1 MSRWILV
8 VFALFTSIYHS
19 RAQHKTIIA
28 LPFSRFQAE
37 SAFGENITRNPI
49 GPSLKILTQPF
60 NSKFQFGLELG
71 VGLYSGKKYFYET
84 KAEGFPQNFVY
95 LYEED
100 GFINYW
106 IISRYLPF
114 KEMGVMPYAEAKLG
128 ASTFFS
134 NIRTMEVSDIY
145 ADRFRFHDTALNIGI
160 GIGVYF
166 DIGKII
172 KGQNWTKKLLLDL
185 SATNIVGSKVRYRNS
200 IKDEIVSTFESG
212 YRSSVTGSIQ
222 YSFGFALAF

>member
-1 MSRWILV
+1 MSKWALVLLILI
-8 VFALFTSIYHS
+8 FAYNNS
-19 RAQHKTIIA
+19 RAQHKIIVS
-28 LPFSRFQAE
+28 LPFSIFNAE
-37 SAFGENITRNPI
+37 SSFGENITRNPI
-49 GPSLKILTQPF
+49 GPSLKLLSQSA
-60 NSKFQFGLELG
+60 NSKFQFGLDLG

-84 KAEGFPQNFVY
+84 INEGFPQNFEN

-106 IISRYLPF
+106 AIGRYLPF
-114 KEMGVMPYAEAKLG
+114 KEVGVMPYFEAKLG

-145 ADRFRFHDTALNIGI
+145 ADRFRFHDTALNIGA
-160 GIGVYF
+160 GLGVYF
-166 DIGKII
+166 DIGKILKDQI
-172 KGQNWTKKLLLDL
+172 WTKKLLLDL
-185 SATNIVGSKVRYRNS
+185 SITNIVGSKVRYRNS

-212 YRSSVTGSIQ
+212 YRTSATGSIQ